1 MKKYKSWLL
10 IIGAAICLVIIICFL
25 TFWKER
31 SKLPQGDLVMPEN
44 LEPGVVTYVIDGD
57 TVVVQLTNDES
68 EDELRVRLIG
78 IDAPESANE
87 DEEKNTEEGIAATEY
102 TRSILLNKDVFL
114 EYDKELID
122 KYGRTLAYIW
132 VDGNLFNSMIL
143 EAGHANLL
151 NIPPNEKYKE
161 YLASTAGKM
170 LKS

>member
-10 IIGAAICLVIIICFL
+10 IIGAAICLVIIIYFL

-132 VDGNLFNSMIL
+132 VDSNLFNSMIL
-143 EAGHANLL
+143 EAGHASLL

-161 YLASTAGKM
+161 YLASTAAKM